1 MASKLKARTPEEVQ
15 PGRIKGV
22 LFGEP
27 GAGKTWL
34 ALSFPAPFFIDTEGG
49 ASLARYQARLK
60 ASGGGY
66 FGRDDGSLDPEAVL
80 GQIEALATEKHPYK
94 TLVIDSLSKI
104 YQSIIARE
112 QERLGD
118 KDAFGASKK
127 PAIAWARRLVTWLDR
142 MDLNTWLVC
151 HELTRWEG
159 TGTDRHEAGK
169 TADIWEKLIYELH
182 LTLQVRKIG
191 KGIRE
196 AVVAKSR
203 LEGFPDFDR
212 FYLQKDETDVG
223 YVNFT
228 ERYKRDF
235 IEAAVRPVILAT
247 PEEVAEIVRMLEIVK
262 IPQET
267 QDKWFAKAGVDSFS
281 EFTAEQAQGVLSFL
295 NSKMAPST
303 AKKAS

>member
-1 MASKLKARTPEEVQ
+1 MATKLKARAPEEVK

-34 ALSFPAPFFIDTEGG
+34 ALSFPNAFFIDTEGG
-49 ASLARYQARLK
+49 ASLARYQVRLK

-66 FGRDDGSLDPEAVL
+66 FGRDDGSLDPDAVL
-80 GQIEALATEKHPYK
+80 GQIEALATEKHGYK

-104 YQSIIARE
+104 YQSIVARE

-142 MDLNTWLVC
+142 MDLNAWLVC
-151 HELTRWEG
+151 HEIARWEG
-159 TGTDRHEAGK
+159 SGSERHEAGK
-169 TADIWEKLIYELH
+169 TADIWDKLIYELH

-191 KGIRE
+191 KGQRE

-212 FYLQKDETDVG
+212 FYLQKDEKDVA
-223 YVNFT
+223 YENFT
-228 ERYKRDF
+228 ERYKKDF
-235 IEAAVRPVILAT
+235 IEAEVRQVVLAT
-247 PEEVAEIVRMLEIVK
+247 PEEVEDIGRMLEIVK
-262 IPQET
+262 VPQT
-267 QDKWFAKAGVDSFS
+267 DLDKWFAKAGVDSFA
-281 EFTAEQAQGVLSFL
+281 EFTAEQAGAVIAFL
-295 NSKMAPST
+295 NAKMAGT

>member
-1 MASKLKARTPEEVQ
+1 MTSKLKARTPEEVK
-15 PGRIKGV
+15 PGRIKAV

-34 ALSFPAPFFIDTEGG
+34 SLSFPAPYFCDTEGG

-66 FGRDDGSLDPEAVL
+66 FGRDDGSLDPDAVI
-80 GQIEALATEKHPYK
+80 GQMEALATEKHGYK
-94 TLVIDSLSKI
+94 TLVIDSLSKL
-104 YQSIIARE
+104 YNTIIARE
-112 QERLGD
+112 QERLGE

-127 PAIAWARRLVTWLDR
+127 PAIAWARRLVTWIDRLD
-142 MDLNTWLVC
+142 MNVFLVC
-151 HELTRWEG
+151 HEMARWEG
-159 TGTDRHEAGK
+159 SGADRKETGR
-169 TADIWEKLIYELH
+169 TADIWDKLSYELH
-182 LTLQVRKIG
+182 LTLQIRKLG

-212 FYLQKDETDVG
+212 FYLQKDDQDVG
-223 YVNFT
+223 YANFT

-235 IEAAVRPVILAT
+235 IEAEVKPVVLAT

-262 IPQET
+262 IPDDVQA
-267 QDKWFAKAGVDSFS
+267 KWFAKAGVDSFS
-281 EFTAEQAQGVLSFL
+281 EFTSEQAAGVLSFL
-295 NSKMAPST
+295 NSKMAAP